1 MLYWE
6 CVKKNL
12 RIFTKKYE
20 KTDPPEEIL
29 MKFRVKFG
37 FAFLLSL
44 CLGWMVSSAFGETVS
59 LRSSGGS
66 EAETGIESAAEK
78 DGSGVRVDFDSETG
92 GILRLEFQ
100 GKTLVPEGDS
110 FMPFDIS
117 QGEKETTNQK
127 WIAWNDTEFLGLEQ
141 PDPQTV
147 ILRYR
152 TGGWTVSLTWFWDSG
167 KKMLGRKVKL
177 SWNGGEE
184 IKIRAFWWR
193 FPTFLCED
201 GAYFFTP
208 GQFPPQKHTIAE
220 MDGKRSAWDRPGIV
234 QLAKDCSLIFIHDH
248 ADPMMDQGGTEFAR
262 KMIPYEAQTAAGT
275 ENSGEKTGE
284 KTGVQVTQIFNIMG
298 RIRPGDVQEL
308 GTTYLAFF
316 AGDGEAALNSV
327 HGCFERLGR
336 TVPKDRPEVFQK
348 LLLYSFHPGGSI
360 GSNMQDLGGFS
371 AAVPFVDRIAE
382 TGLNSVWMLPLED
395 RGIYWPRD
403 YYRFQD
409 GLGTGEEYRALVKR
423 MHELGFYVMQ
433 DCVPHGGSNEFER
446 AKQHPEWLVY
456 DEDGS
461 TFHYWCFDFNWPTW
475 REYMKNV
482 AKHYMKNYGV
492 DGYRIDAVSGSK
504 IPNWNPEIPYAR
516 ASFAKL
522 QAGFNMQR
530 AIREG
535 VKEESPVRGGVL
547 AEVGNDF
554 FGSVS
559 DAVYDFAGCYHVFQS
574 LRQDPPKEFVQ
585 NVRRW
590 FHECQM
596 GSMKG
601 LLRMRHSES
610 HDSLRSQYWYGVN
623 AARAV
628 VALTAMADGI
638 PLIYQGQEVGNI
650 ETYARL
656 FAVRKALPEMQN
668 ANFDYLGVTAPDG
681 VWAVGYEKDGMRS
694 VGFINFN
701 DTPIDFELD
710 VNALPGMER
719 DAVKTVTEMLPGR
732 RIAVQDGKVR
742 VTLPPYGANVY
753 ALREVDFVPPSIT
766 AFESAPECAVPSE
779 NVLMLSGTEW
789 KAYVNGTTGLLT
801 SMTQNGKELLGTAV
815 FSQAADSPAVC
826 ISSDEKKLVFLKK
839 YGPVE
844 CRLTYRAEND
854 RLLLSAEWLNGPAPQ
869 DCTLYFPCP
878 KAGGWSARTA
888 EGILRD
894 RLFYRTDK
902 TIDVNARHSIY
913 WRPLELDVLYDSFYQ
928 PLWREASVSAEWS
941 DAAVSFC
948 FDETQIPARV
958 RWLNRCEG
966 RKVLTAAVSLNAPLN
981 AELTNAW
988 TVAIVPG
995 TSSAGTPD
1003 LAASS
1008 AAESASG
1015 VPNTNFTLRPTAG
1028 GYFFENAHF
1037 SLTISRFGHVQNFVS
1052 KKTGRTIFSEGVLYT
1067 DYGLGPKGERYLN
1080 SNEIETWA
1088 RLDTLENG
1096 DVRLHF
1102 EGRLR
1107 KKDRFGRMPQP
1118 VSFVTEFTLGD
1129 SDSLKMR
1136 SRIDAPH
1143 AKNASEAFLAW
1154 MLNSPT
1160 IDEFD
1165 FRKDGRTIVS
1175 ERPQELNARAWQTKN
1190 GDVMP
1195 DEMILK
1201 AVGVPLVT
1209 VTFTGSSH
1217 GLPAN
1222 IFMDRKNFFLCFFD
1236 GKLNAPVPVSQ
1247 DFEWTFQI
1255 H

>member
-1 MLYWE
+1 
-6 CVKKNL
+6 
-12 RIFTKKYE
+12 
-20 KTDPPEEIL
+20 
-29 MKFRVKFG
+29 MKFRSCFV
-37 FAFLLSL
+37 FLLSL
-44 CLGWMVSSAFGETVS
+44 CFGWMVSSAFGETVT
-59 LRSSGGS
+59 LRSDAGTEGQGKN
-66 EAETGIESAAEK
+66 E
-78 DGSGVRVDFDSETG
+78 VLVDFDSETG
-92 GILRLEFQ
+92 GIQKLEFH
-100 GKTLVPEGDS
+100 GKSWIPEGDS
-110 FMPFDIS
+110 FMPCDIS
-117 QGEKETTNQK
+117 QGVKETTDQK
-127 WIAWNDTEFLGLEQ
+127 WIAWKNTEFIGLEQ
-141 PDPQTV
+141 PDPKTV

-152 TGGWTVSLTWFWDSG
+152 TGGWTVALTWFWDSE
-167 KKMLGRKVKL
+167 KKMLGRKVKFF
-177 SWNGGEE
+177 WEGGEE

-208 GQFPPQKHTIAE
+208 GQFPPQKYLIAE
-220 MDGKRSAWDRPGIV
+220 MNGKRSCWDRPGIV

-248 ADPMMDQGGTEFAR
+248 ADPTMDQGGTEFDR
-262 KMIPYEAQTAAGT
+262 KVLPGEAKTAADPG
-275 ENSGEKTGE
+275 NSSPETGGMI
-284 KTGVQVTQIFNIMG
+284 GVQVTQVFNIMG
-298 RIRPGDVQEL
+298 RIRPGDTQEL

-327 HGCFERLGR
+327 HDCFERLGR

-371 AAVPFVDRIAE
+371 AALPFVDRIAE
-382 TGLNSVWMLPLED
+382 TGANSVWMLPLED

-409 GLGTGEEYRALVKR
+409 GLGTGDEYRALVKR
-423 MHELGFYVMQ
+423 MHERGFYVMQ

-530 AIREG
+530 SIREG

-559 DAVYDFAGCYHVFQS
+559 DAVYDFAGCYQVFQS
-574 LRQDPPKEFVQ
+574 LRQDSPEVFVQ
-585 NVRRW
+585 NIRRW
-590 FHECQM
+590 FHECRM

-610 HDSLRSQYWYGVN
+610 HDSVRSQYWYGTN

-668 ANFDYLGVTAPDG
+668 ANFDYLGVPAPDG
-681 VWAVGYEKDGMRS
+681 VWAVGYEKDGGRS

-701 DTPIDFELD
+701 DTPIEFELD
-710 VNALPGMER
+710 VNALPGVKR
-719 DAVKTVTEMLPGR
+719 DAVKNVTEMLPGR
-732 RIAVQDGKVR
+732 LIAVKNGKVC

-753 ALREVDFVPPSIT
+753 ALREVDFAPPSVNASEPAAERT
-766 AFESAPECAVPSE
+766 LSPENTLPE
-779 NVLMLSGTEW
+779 NMLMLSGTDW
-789 KAYVNGTTGLLT
+789 KAYVNGTTGLLD
-801 SMTQNGKELLGTAV
+801 SMTRNGKELLGESV
-815 FSQAADSPAVC
+815 FSMTSNSPVVC
-826 ISSDEKKLVFLKK
+826 TFADEKKLVFLKK
-839 YGPVE
+839 CGSAE
-844 CRLTYRAEND
+844 FRLTYRVEND
-854 RLLLSAEWLNGPAPQ
+854 RLLLSAERLNGSVPQ
-869 DCTLYFPCP
+869 DCALYFPCP
-878 KAGGWSARTA
+878 KAEIWSASTA
-888 EGILRD
+888 EGSLRD

-928 PLWREASVSAEWS
+928 PLWRDASVTAEWS

-958 RWLNRCEG
+958 RWLNHCDG

-981 AELTNAW
+981 TELPNAW
-988 TVAIVPG
+988 TIAIVPG
-995 TSSAGTPD
+995 MPGSALPP
-1003 LAASS
+1003 ASRV
-1008 AAESASG
+1008 AEPVRSDSETG
-1015 VPNTNFTLRPTAG
+1015 FTLRPTAG
-1028 GYFFENAHF
+1028 GYFFENEHF
-1037 SLTISRFGHVQNFVS
+1037 LLTISRFGHVQNFVS
-1052 KKTGRTIFSEGVLYT
+1052 KKTGQTIFGEGVLYT

-1088 RLDTLENG
+1088 RVETLKNG

-1118 VSFVTEFTLGD
+1118 VSFVTEFTLGR
-1129 SDSLKMR
+1129 SDSLRMR

-1143 AKNASEAFLAW
+1143 AKDTSSAFLAW
-1154 MLNSPT
+1154 MFNSPT

-1165 FRKDGRTIVS
+1165 FRKDGRSLVS

-1195 DEMILK
+1195 DEMVLK
-1201 AVGVPLVT
+1201 ADGTPLVT
-1209 VTFTGSSH
+1209 VTEFARE
-1217 GLPAN
+1217 LPAN
-1222 IFMDRKNFFLCFFD
+1222 IFMDRKNFFFCFFD
-1236 GKLNAPVPVSQ
+1236 GNLSAPVPCSQ
-1247 DFEWTFQI
+1247 DCEWTFRV